1 VSGCGWAGG
10 WVCGR
15 VGWLS
20 GCGGWVVVSLRVGVG
35 VGGCLCGCGCN
46 VQSICVSASF
56 CVWRA
61 RCACVRRCVRAFL
74 HVYMRVC

>member
-1 VSGCGWAGG
+1 MDAGGLVGG
-10 WVCGR
+10 WV
-15 VGWLS
+15 
-20 GCGGWVVVSLRVGVG
+20 GGLAEWVRWWVVVSLRVGVG
-35 VGGCLCGCGCN
+35 VGGCGCGCGCN